1 MKYSIDTWIKVL
13 ETLRYK
19 IGDEMSKAG
28 SDINYITC
36 SKQTS
41 PTFKTKIEIFFN
53 YKTSEVTSIYIRE
66 HSAFPNIDDK
76 MISPDDF
83 INEHLQYFRAQKI
96 NLLLDENSNET
107 K

>member
-19 IGDEMSKAG
+19 IGDEMSKSG
-28 SDINYITC
+28 SDINYISF

-41 PTFKTKIEIFFN
+41 TTFETIIQIFFN

>member
-1 MKYSIDTWIKVL
+1 
-13 ETLRYK
+13 
-19 IGDEMSKAG
+19 MSKSG

-96 NLLLDENSNET
+96 NLLLDENSNKT